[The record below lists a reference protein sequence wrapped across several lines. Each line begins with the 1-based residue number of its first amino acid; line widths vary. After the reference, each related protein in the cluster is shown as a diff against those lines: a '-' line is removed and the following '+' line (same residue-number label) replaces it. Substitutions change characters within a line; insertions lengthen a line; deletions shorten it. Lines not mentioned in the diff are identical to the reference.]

1 MIYNKVIEASIK
13 NPTNIKLINFKNNA
27 MITSFVKYTLDAS
40 KIFNVYRMTK
50 LILRAKMLAVTI
62 NWEQLKVKIKQN

>member
-27 MITSFVKYTLDAS
+27 TITSFVKNALDAA